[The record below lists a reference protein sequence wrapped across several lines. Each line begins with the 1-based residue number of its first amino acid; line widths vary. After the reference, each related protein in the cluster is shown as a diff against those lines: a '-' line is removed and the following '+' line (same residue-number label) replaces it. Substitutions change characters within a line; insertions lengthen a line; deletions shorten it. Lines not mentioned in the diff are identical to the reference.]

1 MATVQE
7 WDDFTQDAAQKLETA
22 RQNMENVLNDPSA
35 SQARKEEART
45 NYQKQKMYYDQLA
58 AKNEEVQ
65 LSGIAPVSWTVDAET
80 AGSALYQWSDSK
92 YYPVEVGYPLSGKLS
107 DTFKFVS
114 SEHFDIEVSYT
125 YPSAAT
131 NNAMVSKTSNYPPS
145 GINIGYFGLQPGTGG
160 SWIGYFSW
168 TARDLKGNL
177 TSVTKNFNYDSG
189 YTPHPCCAISPTTI
203 PSLYAGRSVGIGT
216 WNGDV
221 QTQLIAGGY
230 IDVSIPAG
238 TVDDPWDYY
247 NDILMPTINPD
258 DRMYPN
264 GYEPEPDPSS
274 DPGDTEPID
283 TPVITG
289 DDMELQTDRTLTA
302 PSDFITMYMIT
313 PPILSQF
320 GRTLWTSLAN
330 YNPQDPTSA
339 DVFKNFYAV
348 LNEQVTG
355 SLDIGSIMNF
365 IISVRQYPFAVSD
378 ITNIY
383 ELVGNSISFGTGAL
397 PIECGSAAQVYRLTS
412 TIGVLD
418 LGSVTI
424 ADYSDFKLYNDFRD
438 YYNTSVS
445 AYLPYC
451 GTVELNPIEAINSTI
466 HCFYAIDFYTGEC
479 TAFLTTTSEDGH
491 TIISGSK
498 SGTIGV
504 LVPITATNSGQ
515 VAARHLSDNAKDSML
530 ITSAAGNLF
539 GMVGNLATGNV
550 MGAVGNATG
559 LAQIGAQQKMLDA
572 ERQGRSAVMAPSL
585 SGGVGAAAFVSPATA
600 SILVRR
606 GTYAR
611 QKITNYPQTCGY
623 PETSSGQLKTYK
635 GYTECYNVNVDSINC
650 TEEEKAA
657 IKLALE
663 SGVYLPTDL

>member
-1 MATVQE
+1 MASAEQTLQQISDYIDKYEHDLALRESIVNLGNATTRQQIAMQKAHLADLKAKYAYLQTYYAQHGELPATVHFDAHTNDGAGMYRTEQGGE
-7 WDDFTQDAAQKLETA
+7 IKLVTLVAGASGTQIVTAPDFTGTL
-22 RQNMENVLNDPSA
+22 SA
-35 SQARKEEART
+35 SNPDMPTSAYRSGTEQSR
-45 NYQKQKMYYDQLA
+45 NHYGMQLGSYA
-58 AKNEEVQ
+58 YTGIDWTVTGTLFTGMHTTGSWYPGVYWSVQ
-65 LSGIAPVSWTVDAET
+65 LDMGSEVELITGSQQMNAHIFKGGI
-80 AGSALYQWSDSK
+80 
-92 YYPVEVGYPLSGKLS
+92 
-107 DTFKFVS
+107 
-114 SEHFDIEVSYT
+114 
-125 YPSAAT
+125 
-131 NNAMVSKTSNYPPS
+131 
-145 GINIGYFGLQPGTGG
+145 
-160 SWIGYFSW
+160 YFSLDADDVP
-168 TARDLKGNL
+168 T
-177 TSVTKNFNYDSG
+177 DS
-189 YTPHPCCAISPTTI
+189 I
-203 PSLYAGRSVGIGT
+203 
-216 WNGDV
+216 
-221 QTQLIAGGY
+221 
-230 IDVSIPAG
+230 
-238 TVDDPWDYY
+238 WDYY
-247 NDILMPTINPD
+247 NNDILPDINPD
-258 DRMYPN
+258 NAALPD
-264 GYEPEPDPSS
+264 GYQPDPDTS
-274 DPGDTEPID
+274 DPDDDEPIE

-339 DVFKNFYAV
+339 DIFKNFYAV

-365 IISVRQYPFAVSD
+365 IISVRQFPFAVSD

-418 LGSVTI
+418 LGEVTI
-424 ADYSDFKLYNDFRD
+424 ADYNDFKLYNDFRD

-491 TIISGSK
+491 TIVSGSK

-504 LVPITATNSGQ
+504 LIPITATNSGQ

-530 ITSAAGNLF
+530 ITSASGNLF
-539 GMVGNLATGNV
+539 GIVGGIASGNI
-550 MGAVGNATG
+550 MGAVSNATG

-611 QKITNYPQTCGY
+611 QKIVNYPQTCGY
-623 PETSSGQLKTYK
+623 PATSSGQLKTYS

-663 SGVYLPTDL
+663 SGVFLPTDV

>member
-1 MATVQE
+1 MASAEQTLQQISDYIDKYEHDLALRESIVNLGNATTRQQIAMQKAHLADLKAKYAYLQTYYAQHGELPATVHFDAHTNDGAGMYRTEQGGE
-7 WDDFTQDAAQKLETA
+7 IKMVTLMAGASGTQIVTAPDFTGTLSVSNPDMPTSAY
-22 RQNMENVLNDPSA
+22 RQGSHFGM
-35 SQARKEEART
+35 
-45 NYQKQKMYYDQLA
+45 QLGSYA
-58 AKNEEVQ
+58 YTGVDWRVTGTLFTGMHVAGSWYPGVYWSVQ
-65 LSGIAPVSWTVDAET
+65 LSLGSSVELITGSQQMNAHMFQGGILFSLDADDVPT
-80 AGSALYQWSDSK
+80 DS
-92 YYPVEVGYPLSGKLS
+92 
-107 DTFKFVS
+107 
-114 SEHFDIEVSYT
+114 I
-125 YPSAAT
+125 
-131 NNAMVSKTSNYPPS
+131 
-145 GINIGYFGLQPGTGG
+145 
-160 SWIGYFSW
+160 
-168 TARDLKGNL
+168 
-177 TSVTKNFNYDSG
+177 
-189 YTPHPCCAISPTTI
+189 
-203 PSLYAGRSVGIGT
+203 
-216 WNGDV
+216 
-221 QTQLIAGGY
+221 
-230 IDVSIPAG
+230 
-238 TVDDPWDYY
+238 WDYY
-247 NDILMPTINPD
+247 NNDILPDINPD
-258 DRMYPN
+258 NAALPD
-264 GYEPEPDPSS
+264 GYQPDPDTS
-274 DPGDTEPID
+274 DPDDDEPIE

-339 DVFKNFYAV
+339 DIFKNFYAV

-365 IISVRQYPFAVSD
+365 IISVRQFPFAVSD

-418 LGSVTI
+418 LGEVTI

-466 HCFYAIDFYTGEC
+466 HCYYAIDFYTGEC

-491 TIISGSK
+491 TIVSGSK

-504 LVPITATNSGQ
+504 LIPITATNSGQ

-530 ITSAAGNLF
+530 ITSASGNLF
-539 GMVGNLATGNV
+539 GIVGGIASGNI
-550 MGAVGNATG
+550 MGAVSNATG

-611 QKITNYPQTCGY
+611 QKIVNYPQTCGY
-623 PETSSGQLKTYK
+623 PATSSGQLKTYH

-663 SGVYLPTDL
+663 SGVYLSDV

>member
-1 MATVQE
+1 MASSDAQTLQQISDYIDKYEHDLALRESIVNLGDATTRQQIAMQKAHLLDLKTKYAYLQNYYAQYGELPETVEFDAHNNDGAGMYRTEEGGEIKMVMLIAGASGTQIVTAP
-7 WDDFTQDAAQKLETA
+7 DFTGTL
-22 RQNMENVLNDPSA
+22 SA
-35 SQARKEEART
+35 SNPGASTSAYHV
-45 NYQKQKMYYDQLA
+45 NNAYGMQL
-58 AKNEEVQ
+58 NSYIYTGIDWTVTGTLFVGMHVEGGFYSGTHWEVQ
-65 LSGIAPVSWTVDAET
+65 LDLGSNVELITGSHQMNAHIFQGGILFSLPADEVPT
-80 AGSALYQWSDSK
+80 DS
-92 YYPVEVGYPLSGKLS
+92 
-107 DTFKFVS
+107 
-114 SEHFDIEVSYT
+114 I
-125 YPSAAT
+125 
-131 NNAMVSKTSNYPPS
+131 
-145 GINIGYFGLQPGTGG
+145 
-160 SWIGYFSW
+160 
-168 TARDLKGNL
+168 
-177 TSVTKNFNYDSG
+177 
-189 YTPHPCCAISPTTI
+189 
-203 PSLYAGRSVGIGT
+203 
-216 WNGDV
+216 
-221 QTQLIAGGY
+221 
-230 IDVSIPAG
+230 
-238 TVDDPWDYY
+238 WDYY
-247 NDILMPTINPD
+247 NDDIVPNI
-258 DRMYPN
+258 YPAN
-264 GYEPEPDPSS
+264 AAIPGGYEPEPEPDPGS
-274 DPGDTEPID
+274 DPGDEEPID

-289 DDMELQTDRTLTA
+289 DDMELQTDRTLSA

-365 IISVRQYPFAVSD
+365 IVSVRQYPFAVSD

-397 PIECGSAAQVYRLTS
+397 PIDCGSAAQVYRLTS

-424 ADYSDFKLYNDFRD
+424 ADYNGFKLYNDFRD

-491 TIISGSK
+491 TIVSGSK

-530 ITSAAGNLF
+530 ITSASGNLF
-539 GMVGNLATGNV
+539 GIVGGIATGNI
-550 MGAVGNATG
+550 MGAVSNATG

-623 PETSSGQLKTYK
+623 PETSSGQLKMYK

>member
-1 MATVQE
+1 MASAEQTLQQISDYIDKYEHDLALRESIVNLGNATTRQQIAMQKAHLADLKAKYAYLQTYYAQHGELPATVHFDAHTNDGAGMYRTEQGGE
-7 WDDFTQDAAQKLETA
+7 IKMVMLMAGASGTQIVTAPDFTGTL
-22 RQNMENVLNDPSA
+22 SA
-35 SQARKEEART
+35 SNPDMPTSAYRSG
-45 NYQKQKMYYDQLA
+45 NHYGMQLGSYA
-58 AKNEEVQ
+58 YT
-65 LSGIAPVSWTVDAET
+65 GIDWTVTGTLFTGMHT
-80 AGSALYQWSDSK
+80 AGSWYPGVYWSVQLDMGSV
-92 YYPVEVGYPLSGKLS
+92 VELITGSQQMNAHI
-107 DTFKFVS
+107 FKG
-114 SEHFDIEVSYT
+114 
-125 YPSAAT
+125 
-131 NNAMVSKTSNYPPS
+131 
-145 GINIGYFGLQPGTGG
+145 GI
-160 SWIGYFSW
+160 YFSLDADDVP
-168 TARDLKGNL
+168 T
-177 TSVTKNFNYDSG
+177 DS
-189 YTPHPCCAISPTTI
+189 I
-203 PSLYAGRSVGIGT
+203 
-216 WNGDV
+216 
-221 QTQLIAGGY
+221 
-230 IDVSIPAG
+230 
-238 TVDDPWDYY
+238 WDYY
-247 NDILMPTINPD
+247 NNDILPDINPD
-258 DRMYPN
+258 NAALPD
-264 GYEPEPDPSS
+264 GYQPEPDTS
-274 DPGDTEPID
+274 DPDDDEPIE

-289 DDMELQTDRTLTA
+289 DDMELQTDRILTA

-339 DVFKNFYAV
+339 DIFKNFYAV

-365 IISVRQYPFAVSD
+365 IISVRQFPFAVSD

-383 ELVGNSISFGTGAL
+383 ELVGNTISFGTGAL
-397 PIECGSAAQVYRLTS
+397 PIDCGSAAQVYRLTS

-418 LGSVTI
+418 LGEVTI

-451 GTVELNPIEAINSTI
+451 GTVELNPIEVINSTI
-466 HCFYAIDFYTGEC
+466 HCYYAIDFYTGEC

-491 TIISGSK
+491 TIVSGSK
-498 SGTIGV
+498 CGTIGV
-504 LVPITATNSGQ
+504 LIPITATNSGQ

-550 MGAVGNATG
+550 MGAVGSATG

-611 QKITNYPQTCGY
+611 HKIINYPQTCGY
-623 PETSSGQLKTYK
+623 PATSSGQLKTYR

-663 SGVYLPTDL
+663 SGVYLPTDV